1 MSLRYAILGFLSST
15 PSTGYDLGRAF
26 SLGAGAY
33 WEASTSQIYPELRR
47 LEEEG
52 LIEGKISAS
61 DRLNRCVYRLTG
73 TGKDALKRWVESEVD
88 YPPRRDPERI
98 QLLFLD
104 ESDRDTIRQHLE
116 RHRAHYERVLAACR
130 IIQQSI
136 LDRTHP
142 RLKDRLASHDR
153 REWKLIIGLKRL
165 VNDGDIGRA
174 ELELRWCK
182 QALEWLD
189 SLSPQEIP
197 SKPKPAGRA
206 GIGKRRK
213 AEKKAIRA

>member
-15 PSTGYDLGRAF
+15 PSTGYNLGRAF

-47 LEEEG
+47 LEVDG
-52 LIEGKISAS
+52 LIEGKVSQS
-61 DRLNRCVYRLTG
+61 DRLNRCVYRLTRA
-73 TGKDALKRWVESEVD
+73 GKEDLRRWVESDVG

-104 ESDRDTIRQHLE
+104 ESERDAIRQHLE
-116 RHRAHYERVLAACR
+116 RHRAHYERVLAAWR
-130 IIQQSI
+130 AVQQSI
-136 LDRTHP
+136 QDRTHP

-153 REWKLIIGLKRL
+153 REWNLIIGLKRL

-174 ELELRWCK
+174 EFELRWCK
-182 QALEWLD
+182 QALDWLEK
-189 SLSPQEIP
+189 LSPQEIP
-197 SKPKPAGRA
+197 SKPVVTKRSASD
-206 GIGKRRK
+206 KRRK
-213 AEKKAIRA
+213 NVKKAVSA

>member
-52 LIEGKISAS
+52 LIEGKISSS
-61 DRLNRCVYRLTG
+61 DRLKRCVYRLTRV
-73 TGKDALKRWVESEVD
+73 GKEELKRWVESEID

-130 IIQQSI
+130 VIQQSI

-153 REWKLIIGLKRL
+153 REWNLIIGLKRL

-174 ELELRWCK
+174 ELEIQWCN
-182 QALEWLD
+182 QALDWLEK
-189 SLSPQEIP
+189 LSPQEIP
-197 SKPKPAGRA
+197 SKAQSAIRTSGQKQR
-206 GIGKRRK
+206 KRG
-213 AEKKAIRA
+213 KKAISA

>member
-52 LIEGKISAS
+52 LIEGKVSQS
-61 DRLNRCVYRLTG
+61 DRLNRCVYRLT
-73 TGKDALKRWVESEVD
+73 TAGKEDLKRWVESEIN
-88 YPPRRDPERI
+88 YPPERDPERI

-104 ESDRDTIRQHLE
+104 ESDRDTIRQHIE
-116 RHRAHYERVLAACR
+116 RHRAHYERVLAAWR
-130 IIQQSI
+130 AVQQSI
-136 LDRTHP
+136 HDRTHP

-153 REWKLIIGLKRL
+153 REWKLIIGLKQL
-165 VNDGDIGRA
+165 VTDGDIGRA
-174 ELELRWCK
+174 EFELRWCK
-182 QALEWLD
+182 QALDWLD
-189 SLSPQEIP
+189 RLSPQDIP
-197 SKPKPAGRA
+197 SKPKPARRVTA
-206 GIGKRRK
+206 EKRRK
-213 AEKKAIRA
+213 SVKRVVGG